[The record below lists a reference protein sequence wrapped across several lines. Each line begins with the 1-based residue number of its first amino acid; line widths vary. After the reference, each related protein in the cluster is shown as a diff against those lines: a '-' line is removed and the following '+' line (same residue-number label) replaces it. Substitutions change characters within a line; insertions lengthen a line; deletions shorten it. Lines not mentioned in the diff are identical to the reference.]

1 MQYKFEVTVTREI
14 CLDIPDHM
22 LTERAVNDF
31 KELIDRFADDAFGL
45 AVHTAEIVAVYPDSN
60 FVAGIGEIGEDGIQ
74 ILYNEITE
82 VDVSSM

>member
-31 KELIDRFADDAFGL
+31 KELIDRFADDAFDL
-45 AVHTAEIVAVYPDSN
+45 AVHTAEIVYPAYDEN
-60 FVAGIGEIGEDGIQ
+60 LMV
-74 ILYNEITE
+74 
-82 VDVSSM
+82 